1 MIFHGARTWDLFNNG
16 DPATSTIF
24 WLLEAIKC
32 QVRDIKVR
40 IVPTS
45 FALNQAKRSLAES

>member
-1 MIFHGARTWDLFNNG
+1 MGLEPQPYSQWRIVV